1 MALAGGDPAKSA
13 KKKRPLSRPLQ
24 LIKKAQSNC
33 MIRQQKISLATKTEL
48 NRQVQRIKVNFEK
61 VLATYASENRQ

>member
-1 MALAGGDPAKSA
+1 
-13 KKKRPLSRPLQ
+13 
-24 LIKKAQSNC
+24 